1 MRRRDFVKRTSL
13 AAATGG
19 LLSACGS
26 GAGDGDGPAIQA
38 RPNVMW
44 RLASSFPRSLD
55 TIYGA
60 SEVLSETLERLTDG
74 RFRIRPYPSGEL
86 VPGLQVLDAVQQ
98 GTVQMGHSASYYF
111 IGKNPALAFDTCVPF
126 GLNARQQ
133 NAWVR
138 HGGGLDVL
146 RSVFADFNII
156 NFPGGNTGV
165 QMGGWFRR
173 EIASVSDLRGLK
185 VRIPGL
191 GGRVM
196 DRLGSTVQ
204 VIAGG
209 EIYQALERGLID
221 AAEWSGPYDD
231 EKLGFNKVAPYYYYP
246 GWWEPG
252 PMLTFY
258 VNREAWASLPK
269 NYQDAFEA
277 AAEVA
282 NHDMMMKYDAKN
294 PPALSRLIE
303 GGTELRAF
311 SSEIM
316 AAAQRESFALLE
328 EEAVNDPLYARVYAS
343 WKQVHEEYYR
353 WFATSERSYSIAAV
367 SAI

>member
-1 MRRRDFVKRTSL
+1 MRRRDFVKQTTM
-13 AAATGG
+13 AVTAGG
-19 LLSACGS
+19 LLSACGTRS
-26 GAGDGDGPAIQA
+26 GGGPAIQSTQ
-38 RPNVMW
+38 NVTW

-55 TIYGA
+55 TIWGA
-60 SEVLSETLERLTDG
+60 SEVLSDTLATLTGG
-74 RFRIRPYPSGEL
+74 RFRVHAYPAGEL
-86 VPGLQVLDAVQQ
+86 VPGLQVFDAVQQ

-126 GLNARQQ
+126 GLNARQH
-133 NAWVR
+133 NAWVY

-146 RSVFADFNII
+146 RSVFADFNIV

-173 EIASVSDLRGLK
+173 EINSVSDLRGLK
-185 VRIPGL
+185 MRIPGL

-196 DRLGSTVQ
+196 DRLGVTVQ
-204 VIAGG
+204 VLAGG

-258 VNREAWASLPK
+258 VNKDAWAKLPK
-269 NYQDAFEA
+269 DYQDAFEVA
-277 AAEVA
+277 AQVA
-282 NHDMMMKYDAKN
+282 NHDMLAKYDAKN
-294 PPALSRLIE
+294 PPAFERLIQ
-303 GGTELRAF
+303 GGTKLRQF
-311 SSEIM
+311 SNDIM
-316 AAAQRESFALLE
+316 KAAKRESFALME
-328 EEAVNDPLYARVYAS
+328 EEAASDATYSRVYAT
-343 WKQVHEEYYR
+343 WKKIHQQYYA
-353 WFATSERSYSIAAV
+353 WFATAERSYSQFV
-367 SAI
+367 VEGT